1 MSYLKK
7 GKALKKIGMKY
18 EAENIFWVPKE
29 ARWGYLKDNA
39 KDPKIG
45 QIIDDAMILI
55 EKENPTL
62 KEVLDKRY
70 ARPELDKRRLGE
82 LIDLISTIKLH
93 KNGEKDLLGRVYEY
107 FLGQFASSEGKG
119 GGEFYTPTSVVKTLV
134 EMIEPYRGRIYDP
147 ACGSGGMFIQ
157 SEKFIEEHAGRIDD
171 LSIYG
176 QELNATTWKL
186 CKMNLAIRGLD
197 GNIGPH
203 QGDTF
208 HDDLHKT
215 LKADYVLANPPFNIS
230 DWGGNKLVDDI
241 RWKYGVPPE
250 GNANYAWLEHIVY
263 HLAPNGV
270 AGIVLA
276 NGALSSNTSNEGVIR
291 KNLVDAKLVD
301 AIVALP
307 DKLFY
312 STGIPVSLW
321 ILNRN
326 KIDNPKFRKRAD
338 EILFIDGR
346 NLGTMVDRRHRELSD
361 EDIKKIADT
370 YHNYRN
376 IDGNYEDVQGFCKA
390 AKLEEVREHEYVLT
404 PGRYVGIEEQE
415 DDGVPF
421 EEKMEALTSELGELF
436 EKSRSLEEEIRKNLG
451 GIVMSFNEWTSIKLG
466 ELIESISIKHDFEKD
481 ELIFLNTSDV
491 LEGKVLHD
499 NYSEVSKMPGQA
511 KKSIQKGDILF
522 SEIRPKNKR
531 FAYIDFDAKDFVVST
546 KLMVLRRKSSLINN
560 KFLYKLLTS
569 DRMLNYLQHI
579 AEGRSGTFPQ
589 ITFSELKNIYVLLP
603 SIQEQIAIA
612 KTLDDLDGKIEIN
625 NKINK
630 ALEEMAQAIFKQW
643 FVDFEFPNEEGKPY
657 KSSGGEMVESELGM
671 IPKGW
676 DSKSL
681 LDIADY
687 LNGLAMQKFRPEDDE
702 KGIPVLKN

>member
-1 MSYLKK
+1 MST
-7 GKALKKIGMKY
+7 ANIGFEETLWKSADKLRGSMDSAEYKYVVLGLIFMKYISDKFETKYNELLEEGEGFEEDRDEY

-62 KEVLDKRY
+62 KGVLDKRY

-451 GIVMSFNEWTSIKLG
+451 GIG
-466 ELIESISIKHDFEKD
+466 
-481 ELIFLNTSDV
+481 
-491 LEGKVLHD
+491 
-499 NYSEVSKMPGQA
+499 Y
-511 KKSIQKGDILF
+511 
-522 SEIRPKNKR
+522 
-531 FAYIDFDAKDFVVST
+531 
-546 KLMVLRRKSSLINN
+546 
-560 KFLYKLLTS
+560 
-569 DRMLNYLQHI
+569 
-579 AEGRSGTFPQ
+579 
-589 ITFSELKNIYVLLP
+589 
-603 SIQEQIAIA
+603 
-612 KTLDDLDGKIEIN
+612 
-625 NKINK
+625 
-630 ALEEMAQAIFKQW
+630 
-643 FVDFEFPNEEGKPY
+643 EF
-657 KSSGGEMVESELGM
+657 
-671 IPKGW
+671 
-676 DSKSL
+676 
-681 LDIADY
+681 
-687 LNGLAMQKFRPEDDE
+687 
-702 KGIPVLKN
+702 

>member
-1 MSYLKK
+1 MSS
-7 GKALKKIGMKY
+7 ANIGFEETLWKSADKLRGSMDSAEYKYVVLGLIFMKYISDKFETKYEELVEEGDGFEEDRDEY

-62 KEVLDKRY
+62 KGVLDKRY

-134 EMIEPYRGRIYDP
+134 EMIEPYKGRIYDP

-197 GNIGPH
+197 GNIGSN
-203 QGDTF
+203 QADTF

-230 DWGGNKLVDDI
+230 DWGGNKLTEDV

-270 AGIVLA
+270 AGVVLA

-326 KIDNPKFRKRAD
+326 KKDNPKFRERED
-338 EILFIDGR
+338 EILFIDAR
-346 NLGTMVDRRHRELSD
+346 NLGTMVDRRHRELSE
-361 EDIKKIADT
+361 EDIKKISDT

-376 IDGNYEDVQGFCKA
+376 LKGNYEDIQGFCKA
-390 AKLEEVREHEYVLT
+390 AKLDEVREHEYVLT
-404 PGRYVGIEEQE
+404 PGRYVGIEEKE

-421 EEKMEALTSELGELF
+421 EEKMAALTSELGELF
-436 EKSRSLEEEIRKNLG
+436 AKSRSLEEEIRKNLG
-451 GIVMSFNEWTSIKLG
+451 RIGF
-466 ELIESISIKHDFEKD
+466 DF
-481 ELIFLNTSDV
+481 
-491 LEGKVLHD
+491 
-499 NYSEVSKMPGQA
+499 
-511 KKSIQKGDILF
+511 
-522 SEIRPKNKR
+522 
-531 FAYIDFDAKDFVVST
+531 
-546 KLMVLRRKSSLINN
+546 
-560 KFLYKLLTS
+560 
-569 DRMLNYLQHI
+569 
-579 AEGRSGTFPQ
+579 
-589 ITFSELKNIYVLLP
+589 
-603 SIQEQIAIA
+603 
-612 KTLDDLDGKIEIN
+612 
-625 NKINK
+625 
-630 ALEEMAQAIFKQW
+630 
-643 FVDFEFPNEEGKPY
+643 
-657 KSSGGEMVESELGM
+657 
-671 IPKGW
+671 
-676 DSKSL
+676 
-681 LDIADY
+681 
-687 LNGLAMQKFRPEDDE
+687 
-702 KGIPVLKN
+702 

>member
-1 MSYLKK
+1 MST
-7 GKALKKIGMKY
+7 ANIGFEETLWKSADKLRGSMDSAEYKYVVLGLIFMKY
-18 EAENIFWVPKE
+18 ISDKFETKYQELIEEGDGFEEDRDEYESENIFWVPKE
-29 ARWGYLKDNA
+29 ARWDYIKDNA

-55 EKENPTL
+55 EKENPSL
-62 KEVLDKRY
+62 KGVLDKRY

-82 LIDLISTIKLH
+82 LIDLISIIKLH

-134 EMIEPYRGRIYDP
+134 EIIEPYKGRIYDP

-157 SEKFIEEHAGRIDD
+157 SEKFIEEHQGRIDD

-186 CKMNLAIRGLD
+186 CKMNLAIRGLE

-203 QGDTF
+203 QADTF

-230 DWGGNKLVDDI
+230 DWGGNKLTEDV

-270 AGIVLA
+270 AGVVLA

-291 KNLVDAKLVD
+291 KNLIEAKLVD

-326 KIDNPKFRKRAD
+326 KKDNPKFRKRED
-338 EILFIDGR
+338 EILFIDAR
-346 NLGTMVDRRHRELSD
+346 NLGTMVDRRHRELSK

-376 IDGNYEDVQGFCKA
+376 IDGAYEDIQGFCKA
-390 AKLEEVREHEYVLT
+390 AKLDEVRENEYVLT

-415 DDGVPF
+415 DDGIPF

-436 EKSRSLEEEIRKNLG
+436 AKSRVLEEEIRKNLG
-451 GIVMSFNEWTSIKLG
+451 GIG
-466 ELIESISIKHDFEKD
+466 
-481 ELIFLNTSDV
+481 
-491 LEGKVLHD
+491 
-499 NYSEVSKMPGQA
+499 Y
-511 KKSIQKGDILF
+511 
-522 SEIRPKNKR
+522 
-531 FAYIDFDAKDFVVST
+531 
-546 KLMVLRRKSSLINN
+546 
-560 KFLYKLLTS
+560 
-569 DRMLNYLQHI
+569 
-579 AEGRSGTFPQ
+579 
-589 ITFSELKNIYVLLP
+589 
-603 SIQEQIAIA
+603 
-612 KTLDDLDGKIEIN
+612 
-625 NKINK
+625 
-630 ALEEMAQAIFKQW
+630 
-643 FVDFEFPNEEGKPY
+643 EF
-657 KSSGGEMVESELGM
+657 
-671 IPKGW
+671 
-676 DSKSL
+676 
-681 LDIADY
+681 
-687 LNGLAMQKFRPEDDE
+687 
-702 KGIPVLKN
+702 

>member
-1 MSYLKK
+1 MST
-7 GKALKKIGMKY
+7 ANIGFEETLWKSADKLRGSMDSAEYKYVVLGLIFMKY
-18 EAENIFWVPKE
+18 ISDKFETKYDELVEEGDGFEEDRDEYESENIFWVPKE
-29 ARWGYLKDNA
+29 ARWNFIKDNA
-39 KDPKIG
+39 KDAKIG

-55 EKENPTL
+55 EKENPSL
-62 KEVLDKRY
+62 KGVLDKRY

-82 LIDLISTIKLH
+82 LIDLISTIRLH

-157 SEKFIEEHAGRIDD
+157 SEKFVEEHQGRIDD

-203 QGDTF
+203 QADTF

-230 DWGGNKLVDDI
+230 DWGGNKLTEDV

-263 HLAPNGV
+263 HLSPNGV
-270 AGIVLA
+270 AGVVLA

-326 KIDNPKFRKRAD
+326 KKENNKFRDREDK
-338 EILFIDGR
+338 ILFIDAR
-346 NLGTMVDRRHRELSD
+346 NLGTMIDRRHRELSE

-376 IDGNYEDVQGFCKA
+376 IDGEYEDIKGFCKA
-390 AKLEEVREHEYVLT
+390 AKLEEVREQEYVLT
-404 PGRYVGIEEQE
+404 PGRYVGIEEEE
-415 DDGVPF
+415 DDGIPF

-436 EKSRSLEEEIRKNLG
+436 KKSRDLEEEIRRNLG
-451 GIVMSFNEWTSIKLG
+451 GIG
-466 ELIESISIKHDFEKD
+466 
-481 ELIFLNTSDV
+481 
-491 LEGKVLHD
+491 
-499 NYSEVSKMPGQA
+499 Y
-511 KKSIQKGDILF
+511 
-522 SEIRPKNKR
+522 
-531 FAYIDFDAKDFVVST
+531 
-546 KLMVLRRKSSLINN
+546 
-560 KFLYKLLTS
+560 
-569 DRMLNYLQHI
+569 
-579 AEGRSGTFPQ
+579 
-589 ITFSELKNIYVLLP
+589 
-603 SIQEQIAIA
+603 
-612 KTLDDLDGKIEIN
+612 
-625 NKINK
+625 
-630 ALEEMAQAIFKQW
+630 
-643 FVDFEFPNEEGKPY
+643 EF
-657 KSSGGEMVESELGM
+657 
-671 IPKGW
+671 
-676 DSKSL
+676 
-681 LDIADY
+681 
-687 LNGLAMQKFRPEDDE
+687 
-702 KGIPVLKN
+702 

>member
-1 MSYLKK
+1 MSS
-7 GKALKKIGMKY
+7 ANIGFEETLWKSADKLRGSMDSAEYKYVVLGLIFMKYISDKFETKYEELVEEGDGFEEDRDEY

-29 ARWGYLKDNA
+29 ARWSYLKDNA

-55 EKENPTL
+55 EKENSTL
-62 KEVLDKRY
+62 AGVLDKRY

-134 EMIEPYRGRIYDP
+134 EMIEPYKGRIYDP

-157 SEKFIEEHAGRIDD
+157 SEKFIEEHAGRIGD

-186 CKMNLAIRGLD
+186 CKMNLAIRGLE
-197 GNIGPH
+197 GNIGPN
-203 QGDTF
+203 QADTF

-230 DWGGNKLVDDI
+230 DWGGNKLTEDV

-270 AGIVLA
+270 AGVVLA

-307 DKLFY
+307 EKLFY
-312 STGIPVSLW
+312 STQIPVSLW

-326 KIDNPKFRKRAD
+326 KKDNPKFRERED
-338 EILFIDGR
+338 EILFIDAR
-346 NLGTMVDRRHRELSD
+346 NLGDMVDRRHRELSE

-376 IDGNYEDVQGFCKA
+376 LNGQYEDIQGFCKA
-390 AKLEEVREHEYVLT
+390 ANLDEVREHEYVLT

-415 DDGVPF
+415 DDGIPF
-421 EEKMEALTSELGELF
+421 EEKMKALTSELGELF
-436 EKSRSLEEEIRKNLG
+436 EKSRNLEDEIRKNLG
-451 GIVMSFNEWTSIKLG
+451 GVG
-466 ELIESISIKHDFEKD
+466 
-481 ELIFLNTSDV
+481 
-491 LEGKVLHD
+491 
-499 NYSEVSKMPGQA
+499 Y
-511 KKSIQKGDILF
+511 
-522 SEIRPKNKR
+522 
-531 FAYIDFDAKDFVVST
+531 
-546 KLMVLRRKSSLINN
+546 
-560 KFLYKLLTS
+560 
-569 DRMLNYLQHI
+569 
-579 AEGRSGTFPQ
+579 
-589 ITFSELKNIYVLLP
+589 
-603 SIQEQIAIA
+603 
-612 KTLDDLDGKIEIN
+612 
-625 NKINK
+625 
-630 ALEEMAQAIFKQW
+630 
-643 FVDFEFPNEEGKPY
+643 EF
-657 KSSGGEMVESELGM
+657 
-671 IPKGW
+671 
-676 DSKSL
+676 
-681 LDIADY
+681 
-687 LNGLAMQKFRPEDDE
+687 
-702 KGIPVLKN
+702 

>member
-1 MSYLKK
+1 MSS
-7 GKALKKIGMKY
+7 ANIGFEETLWKSADKLRGSMDSAEYKYVVLGLIFMKYISDKFETKYEELVEEGDGFEEDRDEY

-62 KEVLDKRY
+62 KGVLDKRY

-82 LIDLISTIKLH
+82 LIDLISTIRLH

-134 EMIEPYRGRIYDP
+134 EMIEPYKGRIYDP

-157 SEKFIEEHAGRIDD
+157 SEKFIEEHAGRIGD

-197 GNIGPH
+197 GNIGPN
-203 QGDTF
+203 QADTF

-230 DWGGNKLVDDI
+230 DWGGNKLTEDV

-270 AGIVLA
+270 AGVVLA

-326 KIDNPKFRKRAD
+326 KKDNPKFRERED
-338 EILFIDGR
+338 EILFIDAR
-346 NLGTMVDRRHRELSD
+346 NLGTMVDRRHRELSE
-361 EDIKKIADT
+361 EDIKKIADI

-376 IDGNYEDVQGFCKA
+376 LNGQYEDIQGFCKA
-390 AKLEEVREHEYVLT
+390 ANLDEVREHEYVLT

-421 EEKMEALTSELGELF
+421 EEKMEALTSGLGELF
-436 EKSRSLEEEIRKNLG
+436 AKSRSLEDEIRKNLG
-451 GIVMSFNEWTSIKLG
+451 GIG
-466 ELIESISIKHDFEKD
+466 
-481 ELIFLNTSDV
+481 
-491 LEGKVLHD
+491 
-499 NYSEVSKMPGQA
+499 
-511 KKSIQKGDILF
+511 
-522 SEIRPKNKR
+522 
-531 FAYIDFDAKDFVVST
+531 
-546 KLMVLRRKSSLINN
+546 
-560 KFLYKLLTS
+560 
-569 DRMLNYLQHI
+569 
-579 AEGRSGTFPQ
+579 
-589 ITFSELKNIYVLLP
+589 YVL
-603 SIQEQIAIA
+603 
-612 KTLDDLDGKIEIN
+612 K
-625 NKINK
+625 
-630 ALEEMAQAIFKQW
+630 
-643 FVDFEFPNEEGKPY
+643 
-657 KSSGGEMVESELGM
+657 
-671 IPKGW
+671 
-676 DSKSL
+676 
-681 LDIADY
+681 
-687 LNGLAMQKFRPEDDE
+687 
-702 KGIPVLKN
+702 